1 MPTVWK
7 VGKKVLPQPFHS
19 VSRHRAMSLP
29 EAMTDEIEYRSLR
42 RFAMSNGVLISNYFD
57 MPSIAFGAKR

>member
-1 MPTVWK
+1 MPAVWK
-7 VGKKVLPQPFHS
+7 VGKKMLPQPFHS
-19 VSRHRAMSLP
+19 LSRHRAMSLP
-29 EAMTDEIEYRSLR
+29 AAMTYEVEYRSLS